1 MPGTGWRSASARRRP
16 AETTPAM
23 HLLAAQPGTIA
34 DGSDAIDLAQSPAE
48 IVILSAADSEI
59 ACLAAAQRRLVEL
72 LADWPGLRLAN
83 LMRLGHNYS
92 VDLYVERVVAHAHL
106 VVARILGGRGYWSYG
121 VDRLATLCRERGIPL
136 ALLPGDERPDP
147 ELASSGT
154 LPHEAAQR

>member
-34 DGSDAIDLAQSPAE
+34 DGAAAVDLAQSPAE

-59 ACLAAAQRRLVEL
+59 ACLAAAQRQLVH
-72 LADWPGLRLAN
+72 AMPDWPSLRLAN

-92 VDLYVERVVAHAHL
+92 VDLYAERMIVPARL
-106 VVARILGGRGYWSYG
+106 GIARILGGRAYWAYG
-121 VDRLATLCRERGIPL
+121 VYKLVALFPERCIQL
-136 ALLPGDERPDP
+136 SLLPRG
-147 ELASSGT
+147 
-154 LPHEAAQR
+154 QRAYAV

>member
-34 DGSDAIDLAQSPAE
+34 DGAAAVDLAQSPAE

-59 ACLAAAQRRLVEL
+59 ACLAAAQRRLV
-72 LADWPGLRLAN
+72 AAMPDWPSLRLAN

-92 VDLYVERVVAHAHL
+92 VDLYVERGIAHAPL
-106 VVARILGGRGYWSYG
+106 VIRLNLGRRGSWRYRVG
-121 VDRLATLCRERGIPL
+121 P
-136 ALLPGDERPDP
+136 
-147 ELASSGT
+147 
-154 LPHEAAQR
+154 